1 MQTIQPV
8 DAVLPRNASGGLN
21 FTSAS
26 NPTTGLSPNQG
37 FEGLPFDVNTHTLY
51 VMLQSATIQDGGTSR
66 TTSRYTRLFA
76 STVGSPITKPE
87 LIGEWVVPLPQS
99 SKGNTQAC
107 SEIHF
112 VSPGI
117 FLALS
122 RDGDGRGG
130 GGTKSGYKQADLF
143 SIASATDIHGS
154 KFDSPANPIAVGG
167 VLDSSITP
175 AKYVSFVNY
184 LDSTQLARFG
194 LHNGDPNDL
203 TLIDGKWEA
212 LALAPVNEPA
222 FPNDYFLFTAA
233 DNDFLTTQ
241 GIAGGVPYNAGVDAD
256 NQFMVFRVTLPSVP
270 KGSVEKAIGI

>member
-8 DAVLPRNASGGLN
+8 DAVLPRNADGGLN

-26 NPTTGLSPNQG
+26 NPTTGRTPNQGNLPCLFVIDKLTIFFFLRIEG
-37 FEGLPFDVNTHTLY
+37 FEGLTFDVDTHTLY
-51 VMLQSATIQDGGTSR
+51 VMLQSATIQDGGISK

-76 STVGSPITKPE
+76 YDVGSPITKPE
-87 LIGEWVVPLPQS
+87 LVGEWVVPLPRS

-130 GGTKSGYKQADLF
+130 SGTKSGYKCVSVLFSVERLLIVKPAPRQADLF

-175 AKYVSFVNY
+175 ANYVSFVNY

-194 LHNGDPNDL
+194 LHNGM
-203 TLIDGKWEA
+203 GFA
-212 LALAPVNEPA
+212 
-222 FPNDYFLFTAA
+222 
-233 DNDFLTTQ
+233 
-241 GIAGGVPYNAGVDAD
+241 
-256 NQFMVFRVTLPSVP
+256 LPSCRLP
-270 KGSVEKAIGI
+270 S